1 MVWTATIL
9 NIASQAAASRM
20 GFLQE
25 GVLPSNQQLDCTKLE
40 EPTRSGQ
47 TTVWLSQWQGSIT
60 YDDWQES
67 VKEKVEKLMRRPIVS
82 GAVNRLE

>member
-9 NIASQAAASRM
+9 NAASQAAASRM

-25 GVLPSNQQLDCTKLE
+25 GILRSNQQLDCNKLG
-40 EPTRSGQ
+40 EPDCSGQ

-67 VKEKVEKLMRRPIVS
+67 VKESVEKLMQRPMLS
-82 GAVNRLE
+82 GSVNRL